1 MNSRIFE
8 MFLCIFEGSLQVN
21 SMRYFILILFL
32 TLNSY
37 SQKKMKIP
45 PFLKKGDTV
54 AIVCTARK
62 FFPEDAKPAIE
73 LLESWGLKVKLG
85 KTIGLDSCQL
95 GGTDQERAADFQFQL
110 DDDNIKAIWCARG
123 GYGTVRIID
132 QLDFTKFV
140 NHPKWVMGFS
150 DVTVLHS
157 HIHTLGVATL
167 HTIMPFTVP
176 KAPEEVKATL
186 KAALFGEKLAYQIP
200 AKSHDIQGKARGI
213 LVGGNISIL
222 YSLLGSKSSI
232 DTRGKILFIEDLDEY
247 LYHIDR
253 MMYNLKRNGYFDQV
267 KGIIVGSMTDMH
279 DNEIPF
285 GQNEVQII
293 TAIAQSY
300 NIPIVFEFPA
310 GHQRDNRTLILGSLV
325 DFEVNSTN
333 VILRF
338 Y

>member
-1 MNSRIFE
+1 
-8 MFLCIFEGSLQVN
+8 
-21 SMRYFILILFL
+21 
-32 TLNSY
+32 
-37 SQKKMKIP
+37 MKIP

-95 GGTDQERAADFQFQL
+95 GGTDQERAADFQSQL

-200 AKSHDIQGKARGI
+200 TKSHDIQGKARGI

-293 TAIAQSY
+293 TALAQSY